1 MKKNVKIQD
10 DTQSLQSCV
19 SKSVLLTGKCL
30 IDYENGVIQ
39 LINNIEENPITDNIR
54 CLEWID
60 QTNNLIKI
68 EHYILW
74 FDSIGITVDI
84 MPRINEDKVI
94 FEPNT
99 FCLKHEITTE
109 DFIQFDNRLDA
120 KIKAIE
126 KANEIYN
133 EYFV

>member
-1 MKKNVKIQD
+1 MNKNINENPALSK
-10 DTQSLQSCV
+10 TSV
-19 SKSVLLTGKCL
+19 SKSVLLSGKCL
-30 IDYENGVIQ
+30 LDYENGIIP
-39 LINNIEENPITDNIR
+39 LINNLEEKPITDKIT
-54 CLEWID
+54 CLKWID
-60 QTNNLIKI
+60 QSNNLIKI

-74 FDSIGITVDI
+74 FDSVGITVDI
-84 MPRINEDKVI
+84 MPRMNENKVI

-109 DFIQFDNRLDA
+109 DFIEFDNRLDA

-133 EYFV
+133 KYFV

>member
-39 LINNIEENPITDNIR
+39 LINNIEEKPITDNIR

-60 QTNNLIKI
+60 QSNNWLPLI
-68 EHYILW
+68 
-74 FDSIGITVDI
+74 
-84 MPRINEDKVI
+84 
-94 FEPNT
+94 
-99 FCLKHEITTE
+99 
-109 DFIQFDNRLDA
+109 
-120 KIKAIE
+120 
-126 KANEIYN
+126 
-133 EYFV
+133 